1 MTVKFDGVNV
11 YWGVKEVEGERVPVI
26 NAFYLKGRFANDE
39 GLRSAYGL
47 PVWTKGTKRTHR
59 YADALQRLIA
69 DHKMRR
75 VKASK
80 GPYYQYIVPAY
91 EHCTACGELCKA
103 LSDSGQC
110 ESCEALP
117 F

>member
-1 MTVKFDGVNV
+1 MTVNFDGVNV

-26 NAFYLKGRFANDE
+26 NAFYLKGAMVDKRE
-39 GLRSAYGL
+39 EYGL

-69 DHKMRR
+69 DHGMRR

-91 EHCTACGELCKA
+91 EHCTSCGELCKT
-103 LSDSGQC
+103 GQC
-110 ESCEALP
+110 EACEALP